1 MEPYLNNPF
10 ELLFDTTEFSSTRA
24 IPIHWL
30 TQFFQ
35 LVFSEMND
43 YLVSLHLY
51 NPNTYL
57 QRYIRKL
64 PRAIV
69 NKLVKRTHFSSNLV
83 ELNEHIATSMMKLPK
98 ETRKRVSPDAIVAPI
113 CQLVFFS
120 IVDLEKEASV
130 TIFPVTRIT
139 HLRSSIP
146 VTVRIGPEH
155 MQVITVS
162 TLYIKKSGLIKQRQK
177 C

>member
-83 ELNEHIATSMMKLPK
+83 ELNEHIATSMVKLPK
-98 ETRKRVSPDAIVAPI
+98 ETRKFIPI
-113 CQLVFFS
+113 NNMFIHPPQKTYF
-120 IVDLEKEASV
+120 
-130 TIFPVTRIT
+130 
-139 HLRSSIP
+139 
-146 VTVRIGPEH
+146 
-155 MQVITVS
+155 
-162 TLYIKKSGLIKQRQK
+162 YIYE
-177 C
+177 

>member
-10 ELLFDTTEFSSTRA
+10 ELLFDCTEFSSSRCL
-24 IPIHWL
+24 PIHWL

-57 QRYIRKL
+57 QKYIRKL

-69 NKLVKRTHFSSNLV
+69 NKLIKRTHFSTSLV
-83 ELNEHIATSMMKLPK
+83 ELSEHISPSEIRLPK
-98 ETRKRVSPDAIVAPI
+98 EASKCITRNFCS
-113 CQLVFFS
+113 CVF
-120 IVDLEKEASV
+120 V
-130 TIFPVTRIT
+130 
-139 HLRSSIP
+139 H
-146 VTVRIGPEH
+146 
-155 MQVITVS
+155 
-162 TLYIKKSGLIKQRQK
+162 
-177 C
+177 